1 MLYILSEE
9 KNNIGQEFILVQL
22 HTACCKDK
30 KLFMKLEEDKYLDVM
45 TNEPASEGWNKQ
57 ILMALK
63 AKKEI
68 L

>member
-1 MLYILSEE
+1 
-9 KNNIGQEFILVQL
+9 
-22 HTACCKDK
+22 
-30 KLFMKLEEDKYLDVM
+30 MKLEEDKYLDVM